1 MNCVVTGLG
10 DWGTHSLIINSLTCL
25 TTNYWQSNESTSSV
39 QIYLSIP
46 FLIKIPK
53 DVGQWSALN
62 TITASLCGDVTQ
74 CKCSQL
80 SNKSWAAG
88 PGHKWDER
96 GMIYSRENGNQDV
109 KTPIV
114 RVTRGRGRSERRQG
128 DRVTR
133 WGWGAMVTL
142 LWSNWETHRQSGGA
156 GTPGLSGNPRGDGSW
171 LGHSDGCRHTLVHW
185 PQLDRKERG
194 HTENNEETR

>member
-39 QIYLSIP
+39 QIYLAIL

-114 RVTRGRGRSERRQG
+114 RVTRGRGRSQRRQG

-133 WGWGAMVTL
+133 WGWGQ
-142 LWSNWETHRQSGGA
+142 WSRSSGQIG
-156 GTPGLSGNPRGDGSW
+156 
-171 LGHSDGCRHTLVHW
+171 RHTDSQGQPEHRDC
-185 PQLDRKERG
+185 QGIR
-194 HTENNEETR
+194 EEMDHGSDIPIDTH

>member
-1 MNCVVTGLG
+1 MNCVVAGLG

-39 QIYLSIP
+39 QIYLSIS

-62 TITASLCGDVTQ
+62 TITASLCGDGTQ

-114 RVTRGRGRSERRQG
+114 RVTRGRGRSQKRCDAMAAEK
-128 DRVTR
+128 TS
-133 WGWGAMVTL
+133 GAHIWTSFSVLGMWDL
-142 LWSNWETHRQSGGA
+142 HRICV
-156 GTPGLSGNPRGDGSW
+156 
-171 LGHSDGCRHTLVHW
+171 GCV
-185 PQLDRKERG
+185 
-194 HTENNEETR
+194 